1 MDTKERIFDLGA
13 RKFKDQQEF
22 AASLNL
28 PPSVISSWKTGKS
41 SSYMKRLPEI
51 AEALGTT
58 AEYLLIGEEQ
68 KKPAD
73 GAVDEQVLLFAQI
86 LEEFNVDLKGKTY
99 QELRRAA
106 RTAAAAL
113 QE

>member
-1 MDTKERIFDLGA
+1 M
-13 RKFKDQQEF
+13 
-22 AASLNL
+22 
-28 PPSVISSWKTGKS
+28 
-41 SSYMKRLPEI
+41 
-51 AEALGTT
+51 LGTT
-58 AEYLLIGEEQ
+58 AEYLLTGEEQ